1 MSVNHVARI
10 VPIIKVNNR
19 NLNQDFYSKTLG
31 MKSLLEEGAQ
41 LSLGDQTKTERLI
54 LEESPSMRSRRVKG
68 AKKLARLVIKVAKA
82 SEIEALLARG
92 IQVDSL
98 YLGEKGYA
106 FEATSPEGDRILLH
120 AEEDLSSL
128 QPVQETPAF
137 EGQDD
142 FIALSQFDVEKIE
155 LRVPDLQAVKAFYQP
170 VSNVLDFLD
179 VQEAQGEDLT
189 ADNTKTWDLAML
201 KCLVTDFDVEKLSS
215 VFAAQEFFVP
225 KSKKFLV
232 SQDRNNI
239 ELWFEKL

>member
-1 MSVNHVARI
+1 MSVNHVARV
-10 VPIIKVNNR
+10 VPVIKVNNR

-41 LSLGDQTKTERLI
+41 LSLGDQTRTERLI
-54 LEESPSMRSRRVKG
+54 LEESPSMRSSRVKG

-82 SEIEALLARG
+82 AEIEALLARG
-92 IQVDSL
+92 IQVDNL
-98 YLGEKGYA
+98 YRGEKGYA

-120 AEEDLSSL
+120 AEEKVTCL

-137 EGQDD
+137 EVQDD
-142 FIALSQFDVEKIE
+142 FIGLSQFDVEKIE
-155 LRVPDLQAVKAFYQP
+155 LRVPDLQAVKTFYQP

-201 KCLVTDFDVEKLSS
+201 KCLVADFDVEKLSS
-215 VFAAQEFFVP
+215 IFATQEFFVP

-232 SQDRNNI
+232 SQDRSNI
-239 ELWFEKL
+239 ELWFEQL

>member
-10 VPIIKVNNR
+10 VPVIKVNNR
-19 NLNQDFYSKTLG
+19 NLNQDFYVKTLG

-68 AKKLARLVIKVAKA
+68 AKKLARLVIKVAQA

-92 IQVDSL
+92 IQVDNL
-98 YLGEKGYA
+98 YRGEKGYA

-120 AEEDLSSL
+120 AEEKVTFL

-137 EGQDD
+137 EVQDD
-142 FIALSQFDVEKIE
+142 FIGLSQFEVEKIE
-155 LRVPDLQAVKAFYQP
+155 FRAPDLQAVKTFYQP

-215 VFAAQEFFVP
+215 IFTAQEFFVP

-232 SQDRNNI
+232 SQDRSNI
-239 ELWFEKL
+239 ELWFEQL

>member
-10 VPIIKVNNR
+10 VPVIKVNNR

-68 AKKLARLVIKVAKA
+68 AKKLARLVIKVAQA

-92 IQVDSL
+92 IQVDNL
-98 YLGEKGYA
+98 YRGEKGYA

-128 QPVQETPAF
+128 QPVEKTPAF

-142 FIALSQFDVEKIE
+142 FIGLSQFDVEKIE

-201 KCLVTDFDVEKLSS
+201 KCLVADFDVEKLSS
-215 VFAAQEFFVP
+215 IFATQEFFVP

-239 ELWFEKL
+239 ELWFEQL

>member
-10 VPIIKVNNR
+10 VPVIKVNNR

-68 AKKLARLVIKVAKA
+68 AKKLARLVIKVAQA

-92 IQVDSL
+92 IQVDNL
-98 YLGEKGYA
+98 YRGEKGYA

-128 QPVQETPAF
+128 QPVEKTAAF

-142 FIALSQFDVEKIE
+142 FIGLSQFDVEKIE

-170 VSNVLDFLD
+170 VSNVSDFLD

-201 KCLVTDFDVEKLSS
+201 KCLVADFDVEKLSS
-215 VFAAQEFFVP
+215 IFATQEFFVP

-232 SQDRNNI
+232 SQDQNNI
-239 ELWFEKL
+239 ELWFEQL